1 MIRTGLFEQN
11 HLTTLKAAVEAY
23 ARRHEVTAQNIANVE
38 TDGYRARRLKFEEL
52 LAGAGPTIEG
62 YRTDPDHIAIGR
74 RGIADTQPESAL
86 RRTGYDNGIND
97 VDIDQEMA
105 ELATNDLS
113 YRLATRLLS
122 QRYSMLQTAITG
134 RVR

>member
-1 MIRTGLFEQN
+1 MIKTGIFAQN

-23 ARRHEVTAQNIANVE
+23 ARRHELTAQNVANVE
-38 TDGYRARRLKFEEL
+38 TEGYKARRLKFEEL
-52 LAGAGPTIEG
+52 LAGAGPSVEG
-62 YRTDPDHIAIGR
+62 YRTDPDHFVIGR
-74 RGIADTQPESAL
+74 QGAGDVRPESTA
-86 RRTGYDNGIND
+86 RDTGYDNGTND
-97 VDIDQEMA
+97 VNIDQEMA

-122 QRYSMLQTAITG
+122 MRYGMLQTAITG

>member
-1 MIRTGLFEQN
+1 MIRTGIFEKN
-11 HLTTLKAAVEAY
+11 HLATLKAAVDAY

-38 TDGYRARRLKFEEL
+38 TAGYRARRLKFEEL
-52 LAGAGPTIEG
+52 LAGAGPSVEG
-62 YRTDPDHIAIGR
+62 YRTDPDHFAIGR
-74 RGIADTQPESAL
+74 RDPRDVRPEAAD
-86 RRTGYDNGIND
+86 RGTGYDNGIND
-97 VDIDQEMA
+97 VNIDQEMA

-122 QRYSMLQTAITG
+122 QRYGMLQTAITG

>member
-1 MIRTGLFEQN
+1 MIRTGLFEKN
-11 HLTTLKAAVEAY
+11 HLTTLKAAVDAY

-38 TDGYRARRLKFEEL
+38 TEGFRARRLKFEEL
-52 LAGAGPTIEG
+52 LAGSGPSIEG
-62 YRTDPDHIAIGR
+62 YRTDPDHFAIGR
-74 RGIADTQPESAL
+74 RGALDVQPEAV
-86 RRTGYDNGIND
+86 RRDTGYDNGTND

-122 QRYSMLQTAITG
+122 GSYSRLQTAITG
-134 RVR
+134 RIR

>member
-1 MIRTGLFEQN
+1 MIKTGIFAQS

-23 ARRHEVTAQNIANVE
+23 ARRHELTAQNVANVE
-38 TDGYRARRLKFEEL
+38 TEGYKARRLKFEEL
-52 LAGAGPTIEG
+52 LAGTGPSVEG
-62 YRTDPDHIAIGR
+62 YRTDPDHFAIGR
-74 RGIADTQPESAL
+74 QDAADVKPEAAA
-86 RRTGYDNGIND
+86 RKTGYDNGVND

-122 QRYSMLQTAITG
+122 MRYGMLQTAITG